1 MALTASLSQK
11 ELQRVAE
18 LAYEGYAVRVS
29 LANDVGG
36 TLGPEDTV
44 TAWDAVKVTGSGYAD
59 FKGTIGEGA
68 YNIGNQ
74 RYQLP
79 AFDAEFTANTT
90 GYVFNRV
97 YVVLGE
103 YNAVDIDTTELTSN
117 VATVVTTG
125 VHGFSNGDEI
135 LIRGATD
142 TSYNGYHIITSVPT
156 TSSFTFALVAADK
169 ASASS
174 DGTAA
179 TITENS
185 EPHSVLSEEP
195 AITLASGQVQTYRV
209 LLATD
214 D

>member
-29 LANDVGG
+29 LANDIGG
-36 TLGPEDTV
+36 SLGPEDTV
-44 TAWDAVKVTGSGYAD
+44 AAWDAVKVTGSGYVD
-59 FKGTIGEGA
+59 FKGTIGVGS
-68 YNIGNQ
+68 YNVGNQ

-90 GYVFNRV
+90 GYVFNRI

-103 YNAVDIDTTELTSN
+103 YNTVDIDTTELTSN
-117 VATVVTTG
+117 VATVVTTDE
-125 VHGFSNGDEI
+125 HDFSVGDEV

-142 TSYNGYHIITSVPT
+142 TDYNGYHIITSVPSA
-156 TSSFTFALVAADK
+156 SSFTFALVAADK
-169 ASASS
+169 ASVSS

-179 TITENS
+179 TTTENI
-185 EPHSVLSEEP
+185 EPHSVLTEQP
-195 AITLASGQVQTYRV
+195 AITLAAGQVQTYRV